1 MTFKFGKTERLV
13 VALLAGSIG
22 LLGCGGSSNGNPL
35 PEPGPSDAA
44 ITVSPANF
52 DFGVVTDGNREGL
65 RPGIFTLSN
74 AGEISYN
81 ISNITLEGDGSTA
94 FELDESGGNAPCNQR
109 VFTLG
114 PGESCTVA
122 VSFVPQNFETFT
134 AALSVFNNEPPG
146 LVTSRITGTFA
157 DIEKINV
164 TVNQI
169 NACPRSPALAFGPA
183 LAFVSVTDQGGFPI
197 RGLTTTDFTIEEL
210 GIGGESNPADARS
223 VVDSDSNLAL
233 SIVMDYSGSITND
246 PATVSNMEEAAAV
259 LVDAMRATDTADII
273 KYADEVRCM
282 LEEGF
287 DCSLAAGITPDQARL
302 RAAIEEDPDLERF
315 TAFYDATLVAIER
328 LKSQDTDRRVV
339 ISLTDGEDTSSKA
352 DADDTVAGAI
362 DTDIPVFTVGFGNV
376 DVGELQMIAG
386 ETGGLFYNP
395 AASDNLNQ
403 VYQQLANLLFRDQ
416 YVITFD
422 SAVPEGDSA
431 SLVVKAAFKG
441 FAGEGSKVIQTCP

>member
-52 DFGVVTDGNREGL
+52 DFGVVTDGNVGGL
-65 RPGIFTLSN
+65 PAGIFTISN
-74 AGEISYN
+74 AGETSYE
-81 ISNITLEGDGSTA
+81 ITDIALDGDDSTA
-94 FELDESGGNAPCNQR
+94 FTLDETGGNAPCNQR
-109 VFTLG
+109 VFTLE
-114 PGESCTVA
+114 PGDSCTVA
-122 VSFVPQNFETFT
+122 VSFDPQSSGIFT

-146 LVTSRITGTFA
+146 LVTSRITGTFE
-157 DIEKINV
+157 DVEELNV

-169 NACPRSPALAFGPA
+169 NACPRSPA

-302 RAAIEEDPDLERF
+302 RAAIEEDSDLERG

-339 ISLTDGEDTSSKA
+339 ISLTDGEDTRSKA
-352 DADDTVAGAI
+352 NADDTVAGAI

-376 DVGELQMIAG
+376 DVATLQRIAG
-386 ETGGLFYNP
+386 DTGGLFYNP

-416 YVITFD
+416 YVIDFD
-422 SAVPEGDSA
+422 SAVPEGGSA
-431 SLVVKAAFKG
+431 SLVVKAAFED
-441 FAGEGSKVIQTCP
+441 FEEEGSKNIQTCP

>member
-122 VSFVPQNFETFT
+122 VSFVPQNSGTFT

-146 LVTSRITGTFA
+146 LVTSRITGTFE
-157 DIEKINV
+157 DVEEINV

-169 NACPRSPALAFGPA
+169 NACPRPQMAAQ
-183 LAFVSVTDQGGFPI
+183 AFVSVTDQGAFPI
-197 RGLTTTDFTIEEL
+197 QGLTTKDFTLKESESGEEF
-210 GIGGESNPADARS
+210 GPDDARS
-223 VVDSDSNLAL
+223 VGDSDTIAL
-233 SIVMDYSGSITND
+233 SIVMDYSGSISD
-246 PATVSNMEEAAAV
+246 VDQANMEDAATL
-259 LVDAMRATDTADII
+259 LVDAMQANDSADII
-273 KYADEVRCM
+273 KFADEVRCM

-287 DCSLAAGITPDQARL
+287 DCSRETGITSDQATL
-302 RAAIEEDPDLERF
+302 KEAIEEESGLVSS
-315 TAFYDATLVAIER
+315 TAFYDATLIAIGR
-328 LKSQDTDRRVV
+328 LKSQGADRRVV
-339 ISLTDGEDTSSKA
+339 ISLTDGRDTRSNQ
-352 DADDTVAGAI
+352 DADDTI
-362 DTDIPVFTVGFGNV
+362 DRGLETDIPVFTVGFGNV
-376 DVGELQMIAG
+376 DVDELQMIADV
-386 ETGGLFYNP
+386 TSGLFYNP
-395 AASDNLNQ
+395 AASDNLRQ
-403 VYQQLANLLFRDQ
+403 VYQQLANLLFEDQ
-416 YVITFD
+416 YVITFE
-422 SAVPEGDSA
+422 SMVPENEEG
-431 SLVVKAAFKG
+431 SLFVKAAFED
-441 FAGEGSKVIQTCP
+441 FEGEGDKLIQSCPQP